1 MGKSETLCI
10 GSISFKLM
18 PHIPSLLQCHL
29 EMHPQLFHQPKD
41 ILHPMDVGI
50 NGPLLLPTRGRCR
63 PVGRGALHPQRCR
76 GRKPLL
82 QTAAASV
89 RLPFLASLLH
99 PPPHHVSW
107 NHTLSQPC
115 LRLGLKDAGDSALLC
130 FSPCDKAGEGVTT
143 FTCIWRGK
151 AFLPLVE
158 EDS

>member
-1 MGKSETLCI
+1 M
-10 GSISFKLM
+10 
-18 PHIPSLLQCHL
+18 HWQHLLQAHAT
-29 EMHPQLFHQPKD
+29 HPFPSPVSPGNAPTAVPPTQR
-41 ILHPMDVGI
+41 HPSPSDVGV

-115 LRLGLKDAGDSALLC
+115 LRLGLKDARDSALLC